1 MNCRKAWPLG
11 AFAMT
16 ALLAGCS
23 GGSDGPAQASSG
35 QAKISVSLIDAPV
48 DGLTEVKV
56 EIAAIWIKPTDG
68 AAFELPLTS
77 APMTID
83 LLESTP
89 SNPALLIDGAVV
101 PPGSY
106 EWLAMDVNASFDNV
120 YDSYVMT
127 NAGGQEEIRV
137 PSGRVRLVD
146 GFDVGTNQSVEF
158 LFDWDMRSGLVR
170 PPGQPGY
177 FLKPAFR
184 VLDVNEYGT
193 LGGTVAP
200 ETLAAMDND
209 CAADDE
215 DLDVGNVVYVFAG
228 SDVVP
233 DDIDGIDPDPVAT
246 AAVEPNGDGDY
257 VYKIVLSPGDYT
269 VAFTCQAGND
279 DPEVD
284 ETGTPDEIGFIDPT
298 NVPITGDAAQLDF

>member
-1 MNCRKAWPLG
+1 
-11 AFAMT
+11 MT
-16 ALLAGCS
+16 LLLAGCS
-23 GGSDGPAQASSG
+23 GSGEGPAQASSE

-48 DGLTEVKV
+48 DGLTEVNV
-56 EIAAIWIKPTDG
+56 EIGAIWIKPTDG

-127 NAGGQEEIRV
+127 SAGGQEEIRV

-184 VLDVNEYGT
+184 VLEVNEYGT

-200 ETLAAMDND
+200 ETLAAMDNACD
-209 CAADDE
+209 ADAE

-257 VYKIVLSPGDYT
+257 VYKVVLSPGDYT

-284 ETGTPDEIGFIDPT
+284 ETGTPDEIAFIDPT